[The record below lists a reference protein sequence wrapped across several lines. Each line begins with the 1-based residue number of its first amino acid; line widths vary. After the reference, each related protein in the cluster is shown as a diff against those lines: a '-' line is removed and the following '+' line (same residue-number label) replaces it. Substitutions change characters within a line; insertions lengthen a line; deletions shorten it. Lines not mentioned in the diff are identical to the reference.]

1 MREHRTISIADQIFD
16 QLERDILTGKYKR
29 GELLSEQRL
38 AEDLG
43 VSRTPVREAVRR
55 LEQEDMIE
63 DSGRGLVVVGISKE
77 DMPDMYEIRMRIEG
91 LAAQR
96 AAERITGDELREMG
110 DILDMQG
117 FFIEK
122 QSKTDSD
129 NSDKIKDLDS
139 QFHELL
145 YRCSGSKPLCDILI
159 PMHRKMTKFRKA
171 SVRKKS
177 RASASLQEH
186 VAIFEALKAHDG
198 EQASALMMQHLMNA
212 RDSIMSIEEE

>member
-186 VAIFEALKAHDG
+186 LAIFEALKAHDG

-212 RDSIMSIEEE
+212 RNSIMSIEEE

>member
-198 EQASALMMQHLMNA
+198 EQASALMMQHLTNA

>member
-96 AAERITGDELREMG
+96 AADRITDDELSEMG

-177 RASASLQEH
+177 RASASQQEH
-186 VAIFEALKAHDG
+186 LAIFEALKAHDG

-212 RDSIMSIEEE
+212 RDSIMSIEED

>member
-186 VAIFEALKAHDG
+186 LAIFEALKAHDG

>member
-55 LEQEDMIE
+55 LEQEDMLE
-63 DSGRGLVVVGISKE
+63 DSGRGLLVVGIAKE

-96 AAERITGDELREMG
+96 AAERITDDELSEMG

>member
-1 MREHRTISIADQIFD
+1 MREHRTISIADQIFE
-16 QLERDILTGKYKR
+16 QLEKEILTGKYKR
-29 GELLSEQRL
+29 GELLNEQRL
-38 AEDLG
+38 AADLG
-43 VSRTPVREAVRR
+43 VSRTPVREAIRR
-55 LEQEDMIE
+55 LEQEQMLE
-63 DSGRGLVVVGISKE
+63 DTGRGMVVIGISKE

-91 LAAQR
+91 LAAER
-96 AAERITGDELREMG
+96 AAARITDEELREMG

-117 FFIEK
+117 FYIEK

-145 YRCSGSKPLCDILI
+145 YRCSASKPLCDILI

-177 RASASLQEH
+177 RAAASLQEH
-186 VAIFEALKAHDG
+186 MAIYGALKAHDG
-198 EQASALMMQHLMNA
+198 KRASELMLEHLNNA
-212 RDSIMSIEEE
+212 RNSIMAIEEE

>member
-55 LEQEDMIE
+55 LEQEDMLE
-63 DSGRGLVVVGISKE
+63 DSGRGLLVVGIAKE

-96 AAERITGDELREMG
+96 AADRITDEELSEMG

>member
-55 LEQEDMIE
+55 LEQEDMLE
-63 DSGRGLVVVGISKE
+63 DSGRGLVVVGIAKE

-96 AAERITGDELREMG
+96 AAERITDEELREMG

>member
-1 MREHRTISIADQIFD
+1 MREHKTISIADQIFD

-55 LEQEDMIE
+55 LEQEDMLE
-63 DSGRGLVVVGISKE
+63 DSGRGLLVVGIAKE

-96 AAERITGDELREMG
+96 AAERITDEELSEMG

>member
-1 MREHRTISIADQIFD
+1 MREHRTISIADQIFE
-16 QLERDILTGKYKR
+16 QLEHDILTGKYAR
-29 GELLSEQRL
+29 GEVLSEQHL

-43 VSRTPVREAVRR
+43 VSRTPVREAIRR
-55 LEQEDMIE
+55 LEQEQMLE
-63 DSGRGLVVVGISKE
+63 DSGRGLVVIGISKE

-91 LAAQR
+91 LAAER
-96 AAERITGDELREMG
+96 AAARITDDELREMG

-117 FFIEK
+117 FYIEK

-159 PMHRKMTKFRKA
+159 PMHCKMTKFRKA

-177 RASASLQEH
+177 RAAASLQEH
-186 VAIFEALKAHDG
+186 IAIYEALKARDG
-198 EQASALMMQHLMNA
+198 EKASQLMLKHLTNA
-212 RDSIMSIEEE
+212 RNSIMAIEEE

>member
-1 MREHRTISIADQIFD
+1 
-16 QLERDILTGKYKR
+16 
-29 GELLSEQRL
+29 
-38 AEDLG
+38 
-43 VSRTPVREAVRR
+43 
-55 LEQEDMIE
+55 
-63 DSGRGLVVVGISKE
+63 
-77 DMPDMYEIRMRIEG
+77 MPDMYEIRMRIEG

-96 AAERITGDELREMG
+96 AAERITDDELSEMG

>member
-29 GELLSEQRL
+29 GELLNEQRL

-212 RDSIMSIEEE
+212 RDSIMSIEED

>member
-55 LEQEDMIE
+55 LEQEDMLE
-63 DSGRGLVVVGISKE
+63 DSGRGLVVVGIAKE

-96 AAERITGDELREMG
+96 AADRITDEELSEMG

-145 YRCSGSKPLCDILI
+145 YRCSGSKALCDILI

>member
-55 LEQEDMIE
+55 LEQEDMLE
-63 DSGRGLVVVGISKE
+63 DSGRGLLVVGIAKE

-96 AAERITGDELREMG
+96 AAERITDEELSEMG

>member
-186 VAIFEALKAHDG
+186 LAIFEALKAHNG